1 MILSESSHLSSLSFL
16 TDRGVCLVSACR
28 TGDELITFSF
38 FPVSEISFFF
48 LLLLMTVYQD
58 PEVRERIP
66 DGSFPPR
73 RVYLA
78 LV

>member
-28 TGDELITFSF
+28 TEDELITFSF

-48 LLLLMTVYQD
+48 PIASYD
-58 PEVRERIP
+58 
-66 DGSFPPR
+66 
-73 RVYLA
+73 RVSRS
-78 LV
+78 